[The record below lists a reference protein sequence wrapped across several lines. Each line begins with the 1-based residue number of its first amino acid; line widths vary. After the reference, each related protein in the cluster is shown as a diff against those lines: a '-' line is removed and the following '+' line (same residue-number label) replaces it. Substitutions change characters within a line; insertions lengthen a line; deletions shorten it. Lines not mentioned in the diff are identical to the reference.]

1 MGLLPFDQDTDYPFR
16 DAALYWYHQGFA
28 VIPIAKGT
36 KNPPFDYKS
45 NPEHTRDLRTI
56 NIWRQTY
63 GDCGI
68 AIMPGRTGHVV
79 LDIDNKGGLS
89 KTGQP
94 KPNGFAALAEMD
106 LTLSSLP
113 RTLQLVSGSGK
124 GAHLVFSGGSVGMH
138 RLQWH
143 PGLDV
148 MAGPQAILVVAP
160 TVHPSGGRYAVS
172 ALAPVACL
180 PADWADA
187 IGDNT
192 RAGIKLAGPITFH
205 DDRNTVR
212 RCARWLKERDG
223 AVEGS
228 GGDQWTFK
236 TICCLRDKGVSAETA
251 LRLLSTWNER
261 CDPPWPEAELA
272 GKVENAYAYAKN
284 DPGVA
289 HPANELGIELPEQP
303 DASDEDF
310 AVSESPTPPLVEPE
324 TVGDDLGL
332 SDGSDLG
339 LGDEETVGDSLTVRN
354 PLPAIMPPLEVVRK
368 VISNG
373 QCYEGREK
381 LKPTPVTL
389 RAIFEHDPVWPG
401 LMCRNVRTAGKEYTR
416 QPPFPVVDLDAINDL
431 DLLGVQRYIWDRW
444 GCLFDK
450 GELRDAI
457 DLGISQ
463 TPKDHVKDYVLG
475 LPAWDGKERVG
486 TFFEMYAGA
495 DGKPW
500 QEEAAKVWFTGSVM
514 RALQPGCKFDHMLIL
529 QGYQGIGKSSLLA
542 ALYDG
547 PRGGYSDAVID
558 FGQAPQSWVPTIC
571 SAWCHEAGEMVGMST
586 ADSNKIKNIITIRHH
601 NVTLKYDRNASRLA
615 VGYVMTASTNEENI
629 LRDATGSRRYIV
641 IKTHAVDVAS
651 VRRDREQLW
660 AEALHLLRNGQKVW
674 LDGDH
679 KKASEAHNTGI
690 ATFVDHPWYGKLA
703 AMAAG
708 ELTLEADVMRGP
720 GYWKFVTGD
729 GCQDKVVAGRLYS
742 ALGIDGI
749 QGNLGHTA
757 ALRGILASLGYDPIQ
772 VMFRIDGKPARGW
785 RR

>member
-1 MGLLPFDQDTDYPFR
+1 MHHLPFDQDTAFPFR

-45 NPEHTRDLRTI
+45 NPERTRDLRTI
-56 NIWRQTY
+56 NIWRDTY
-63 GDCGI
+63 PDAGI

-79 LDIDNKGGLS
+79 LDIDNKGGTD
-89 KTGQP
+89 KHGKP
-94 KPNGFAALAEMD
+94 KPNGFEALAELD

-113 RTLQLVSGSGK
+113 NTLQLVSGSGK
-124 GAHLVFSGGSVGMH
+124 GAHLVFSGGSVGLH

-160 TVHPSGGRYAVS
+160 TVHPSGGRYRVA
-172 ALAPVACL
+172 AQLPVARL
-180 PADWADA
+180 PGDWVSA

-192 RAGIKLAGPITFH
+192 RQGIKLAGPITYH

-212 RCARWLKERDG
+212 SCARWLKNRDG

-236 TICCLRDKGVSAETA
+236 TICCLRDKGVSQEVA
-251 LRLLSTWNER
+251 LRLLKPWNER
-261 CDPPWPEAELA
+261 CEPPWDEAELA
-272 GKVENAYAYAKN
+272 GKVANAYEYAKN

-289 HPANELGIELPEQP
+289 HPANEFGLELPEQP
-303 DASDEDF
+303 EATEADYEEA
-310 AVSESPTPPLVEPE
+310 PTADGPWQPVPE
-324 TVGDDLGL
+324 ADIVAQLAIA
-332 SDGSDLG
+332 
-339 LGDEETVGDSLTVRN
+339 N
-354 PLPAIMPPLEVVRK
+354 PLPAILPPLEVVRA
-368 VISNG
+368 VLSHG
-373 QCYEGREK
+373 QCYEGKDK
-381 LKPTPVTL
+381 LKPTPVSL
-389 RAIFEHDPVWPG
+389 RAIFDHDPVWPG

-431 DLLGVQRYIWDRW
+431 DLLGAQRYIWDRW

-450 GELRDAI
+450 SELRDAL

-475 LPAWDGKERVG
+475 LPTWDGKPRVG

-500 QEEAAKVWFTGSVM
+500 QEEAAKVWFCGSIA
-514 RALQPGCKFDHMLIL
+514 RALTPGCKFDHMLIL

-558 FGQAPQSWVPTIC
+558 FNQAPQSWVPTIC
-571 SAWCHEAGEMVGMST
+571 SAWCHEAGEMVSMST
-586 ADSNKIKNIITIRHH
+586 ADNNKIKNIITIRHH
-601 NVTLKYDRNASRLA
+601 TVTLKYDRNASRLA
-615 VGYVMTASTNEENI
+615 VGYVMTASTNEQNI

-641 IKTHAVDVAS
+641 IKCHAVDVAS
-651 VRRDREQLW
+651 IRRDREQLW
-660 AEALHLLRNGQKVW
+660 AEALHLLNAGQKIW
-674 LDGDH
+674 MDGDH
-679 KKASEAHNTGI
+679 KAASEEHNAGI
-690 ATFVDHPWYGKLA
+690 ATFIDHPWYSKLA
-703 AMAAG
+703 ALAAG
-708 ELTLEADVMRGP
+708 TMTLEADVMRGP
-720 GYWKFVTGD
+720 EHFKFVAGS
-729 GCQDKVVAGRLYS
+729 GCEEKISAGRLYS

-757 ALRGILASLGYDPIQ
+757 ALRGILASLGYDPRQ
-772 VMFRIDGKPARGW
+772 QSLKVDGKVARGW
-785 RR
+785 RKV